1 MITRRNIKNLLN
13 ITLKSRKTYKTTT
26 INNKIKTSI
35 INQINKAN
43 QFKVIKKLNCKEMKA
58 LLESKTSIT
67 NNKH

>member
-1 MITRRNIKNLLN
+1 MITRRNTKNLLN

-35 INQINKAN
+35 INQIYKAN
-43 QFKVIKKLNCKEMKA
+43 QFKVIKRLNCKKMKA